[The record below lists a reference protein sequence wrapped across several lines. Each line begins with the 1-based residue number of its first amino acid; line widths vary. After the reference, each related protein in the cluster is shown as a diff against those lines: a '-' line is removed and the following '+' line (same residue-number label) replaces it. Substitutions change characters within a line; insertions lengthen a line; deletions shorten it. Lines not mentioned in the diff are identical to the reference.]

1 MFKQPEIGCRH
12 PTFDAPKPKLKPV
25 ALVQLI
31 ATATLV
37 LSTLIV
43 ATAVTIGLARVEFAP
58 SMTGAAAAPFAI
70 THSHRNR
77 AA

>member
-1 MFKQPEIGCRH
+1 MFKQPETGCGH
-12 PTFDAPKPKLKPV
+12 PTFDAPKPKLKAV
-25 ALVQLI
+25 ALVHLI
-31 ATATLV
+31 ATATLA

-43 ATAVTIGLARVEFAP
+43 ATAVTVGLARVESAP
-58 SMTGAAAAPFAI
+58 RMTGASAAPFAI